1 MEGKVTDATEKSAAA
16 FLNRLSEYDMD
27 GRQRPRSVAF
37 ENGDKEVG
45 RGAGSLAESS
55 LLGQLRQLGNT
66 RIDGMQTLCNK
77 VPLALALNFV
87 AALFGEP

>member
-45 RGAGSLAESS
+45 RGAGSLAES
-55 LLGQLRQLGNT
+55 LLGQLRHLGNT
-66 RIDGMQTLCNK
+66 PIDGMQTLCNK

-87 AALFGEP
+87 ATLFGEP